1 MNALI
6 IEDSRT
12 ERRLIARVLTGAG
25 FNVDDTGSAEEALDL
40 LKNADVPNLIV
51 IDWVL
56 PGMSGLEFVRTIK
69 NDPKYAETR
78 ILVVSIRQ
86 ERQDV
91 REMLAAG
98 ADDYIFKPVDARAL
112 ENRLP
117 VLGF

>member
-1 MNALI
+1 MRALI
-6 IEDSRT
+6 IEDSRA
-12 ERRLIARVLTGAG
+12 ERRLIARVLANAG
-25 FNVDDTGSAEEALDL
+25 FTVAEAGSAEEAQDI
-40 LKNADVPNLIV
+40 LKGRDAPDLIV

-56 PGMSGLEFVRTIK
+56 PGMSGLEYVRQLK
-69 NDPKYAETR
+69 GDPTYTTTR

-91 REMLAAG
+91 REMIAAG
-98 ADDYIFKPVDARAL
+98 ADDYIFKPVDARTL

>member
-1 MNALI
+1 MEALI
-6 IEDSRT
+6 VEDSRT
-12 ERRLIARVLTGAG
+12 ERRLISRVLGNAG
-25 FNVDDTGSAEEALDL
+25 FNVTETGSAEAAKEKLAEGKAPD
-40 LKNADVPNLIV
+40 LIV
-51 IDWVL
+51 VDWVL
-56 PGMSGLEFVRTIK
+56 PGMSGIDFVREIK
-69 NDPKYAETR
+69 GNPSFADTR

>member
-1 MNALI
+1 MHAVI

-25 FNVDDTGSAEEALDL
+25 FKVDETGSAEEALDL
-40 LKNADVPNLIV
+40 IKDGSAPNLIV
-51 IDWVL
+51 VDWVL
-56 PGMSGLEFVRTIK
+56 PGMSGLELVRQIK
-69 NDPKYAETR
+69 NEPSYAETR
-78 ILVVSIRQ
+78 ILVISIRQ

-91 REMLAAG
+91 REMLSAG

>member
-1 MNALI
+1 MRAVV
-6 IEDSRT
+6 IEDSRA
-12 ERRLIARVLTGAG
+12 ERRLMARVLSNAG
-25 FNVDDTGSAEEALDL
+25 FSVSEVGSAEEAQDV
-40 LKNADVPNLIV
+40 LKGREPPELIV

-56 PGMSGLEFVRTIK
+56 PGMSGLEYVRQLK
-69 NDPKYAETR
+69 ADPTYATTR

-91 REMLAAG
+91 REMIAAG
-98 ADDYIFKPVDARAL
+98 ADDYIFKPVDARTL

>member
-25 FNVDDTGSAEEALDL
+25 FQVDETGSAEEGLDH
-40 LKNADVPNLIV
+40 LKNGGVPNLIV
-51 IDWVL
+51 VDWVL
-56 PGMSGLEFVRTIK
+56 PGMSGLEFVRQVK
-69 NDPKYAETR
+69 NDPRYAETR

-86 ERQDV
+86 ERKDV

-98 ADDYIFKPVDARAL
+98 ADDYIFKPVDARSL

-117 VLGF
+117 VIGF

>member
-1 MNALI
+1 MKALV

-12 ERRLIARVLTGAG
+12 ERRLIVRVLTGAG
-25 FNVDDTGSAEEALDL
+25 FEVSETGSAEEALDV
-40 LKNADVPNLIV
+40 LKSGDLPSLIV

-56 PGMSGLEFVRTIK
+56 PGMSGLEFVRQVK
-69 NDPKYAETR
+69 NDPRYAETR

-117 VLGF
+117 VIGF